1 MLRGC
6 VIATAAVGLLLSAPG
21 LSAAA
26 AETGTMPPSECTT
39 TTTATS
45 SVTLCPGN
53 ARSGEAPASLTEHYV
68 EPGAIEPPPVNL
80 ALEEEFWAHINERRA
95 RGKAATQSS
104 AEVTLLPPTEGGWVG
119 WCVKI
124 RGSAHD
130 GTRCPIAPKSNGIA
144 YEQWE
149 AAPGGTQ
156 GLALAS
162 GVAEAVAVDEE
173 GVAPLVPVPGFAGV
187 LGAAVVEISDPFPW
201 IWSDEFEAVSHG
213 LRNSGER
220 GFSAPAFTP
229 TASLPATYWVAP
241 QAPPPG
247 ACQIVVVKLA
257 GAKVRWGHVATS
269 VTATPGIAAGG
280 FASCVDTELS
290 YGHSSLD
297 AAVLLDAA
305 APGATPPPLPN
316 ANAVHGQHGLYSAPG
331 FAGEILARRIA
342 GAWLL
347 VEGGRGLRQRETVLA
362 HLRAS
367 VGV

>member
-1 MLRGC
+1 MSRGRILAIAVGCMLF
-6 VIATAAVGLLLSAPG
+6 AAAVSADVAG
-21 LSAAA
+21 A
-26 AETGTMPPSECTT
+26 
-39 TTTATS
+39 ATS
-45 SVTLCPGN
+45 
-53 ARSGEAPASLTEHYV
+53 AGEAKPIGESTSTS
-68 EPGAIEPPPVNL
+68 PGAIEPAYVNP
-80 ALEEEFWAHINERRA
+80 AIEQEFWAHVSERQA
-95 RGKAATQSS
+95 RGRAATQSP

-119 WCVKI
+119 WCVKVH
-124 RGSAHD
+124 GSAHD
-130 GTRCPIAPKSNGIA
+130 GTRCPIAPRSNEIA

-162 GVAEAVAVDEE
+162 AGVEAVAVDE
-173 GVAPLVPVPGFAGV
+173 GGAAPLVSVAGFAGV
-187 LGAAVVEISDPFPW
+187 LGAAVVEIADPFPW
-201 IWSDEFEAVSHG
+201 TWSDEFEAVSHG

-220 GFSAPAFTP
+220 GFSAPTFTP
-229 TASLPATYWVAP
+229 TASLPAAYWIAP
-241 QAPPPG
+241 QAPPSG
-247 ACQIVVVKLA
+247 ACELTVVALT
-257 GAKVRWGHVATS
+257 GARARWGHVATS

-305 APGATPPPLPN
+305 DPGATPPVLPN
-316 ANAVHGQHGLYSAPG
+316 ASAVHGQHGLYSAPG
-331 FAGEILARRIA
+331 YSGEILARRIA

-367 VGV
+367 VAL